1 MVTGSFNGANDFGF
15 RLQGLIPLW
24 IIIFIVYKH
33 TQNIYQTL
41 GIVTLPLLLH
51 SATIVEFSLWNTA
64 GTVFFID
71 RITKISKEDLII
83 DAILVTIFTLIRQ
96 PSIIL
101 GLFIVYKLMKNK
113 QLLRFSILLELLLI
127 VSPAIIFVLASFLVV
142 IQQSIIALYGTNL
155 EIIF

>member
-1 MVTGSFNGANDFGF
+1 MILCLLASRYLTLKMGGGASQHPPLRLFALMVTGSFNGANDFGF

-71 RITKISKEDLII
+71 RITKISKEDLIF
-83 DAILVTIFTLIRQ
+83 DAIFSNNYNIDSTAIYYFR
-96 PSIIL
+96 IIHCL
-101 GLFIVYKLMKNK
+101 
-113 QLLRFSILLELLLI
+113 
-127 VSPAIIFVLASFLVV
+127 
-142 IQQSIIALYGTNL
+142 
-155 EIIF
+155 